1 MLTFS
6 EFKNILQL
14 IASDDSE
21 CRILGQELAKQ
32 HEFNQR
38 HYNDAQF
45 NDCIYLNG
53 HYIVFKDHVQSLF
66 GTDYEHMSYEQ
77 AYEKYIT
84 SPHTRGIY

>member
-21 CRILGQELAKQ
+21 CRILGQEFAKQ
-32 HEFNQR
+32 YKFESKRRNY
-38 HYNDAQF
+38 YNDL
-45 NDCIYLNG
+45 IYLDNTN
-53 HYIVFKDHVQSLF
+53 YVVFKDGLQALF
-66 GTDYEHMSYEQ
+66 GGHASDISYEQ

-84 SPHTRGIY
+84 SPHTRGI

>member
-32 HEFNQR
+32 YKFECKCLNY
-38 HYNDAQF
+38 YNDLIHLD
-45 NDCIYLNG
+45 NTN
-53 HYIVFKDHVQSLF
+53 YIVFKDRLHALF
-66 GTDYEHMSYEQ
+66 GGHASDISYEQ

-84 SPHTRGIY
+84 SHHTKGIL

>member
-21 CRILGQELAKQ
+21 CRILGQAFAKQ
-32 HEFNQR
+32 YKFESKRPNY
-38 HYNDAQF
+38 YNDV
-45 NDCIYLNG
+45 IYLDNTN
-53 HYIVFKDHVQSLF
+53 YVVFKDGLQVLF
-66 GTDYEHMSYEQ
+66 GGPASDISYAK

-84 SPHTRGIY
+84 SPYTRGI

>member
-21 CRILGQELAKQ
+21 CRILGQEFAKQ
-32 HEFNQR
+32 YKFNQR
-38 HYNDAQF
+38 RNNPF

-53 HYIVFKDHVQSLF
+53 HYVVYKNHIQSLF
-66 GTDYEHMSYEQ
+66 GTDYWQMSYEQ

-84 SPHTRGIY
+84 SPHTRGIL

>member
-14 IASDDSE
+14 ISSDDSE

-32 HEFNQR
+32 YKFGGKRRNY
-38 HYNDAQF
+38 YNDLICLD
-45 NDCIYLNG
+45 NTS
-53 HYIVFKDHVQSLF
+53 YIVFKDGLQSLF
-66 GTDYEHMSYEQ
+66 GGRASDISYEQ

-84 SPHTRGIY
+84 SPHTRGI

>member
-32 HEFNQR
+32 YKLENKR
-38 HYNDAQF
+38 RNYYNDL
-45 NDCIYLNG
+45 IYLDNTS
-53 HYIVFKDHVQSLF
+53 YIVFKDGLQALF
-66 GTDYEHMSYEQ
+66 GGHASDISYEQ

-84 SPHTRGIY
+84 CPYTRGV

>member
-21 CRILGQELAKQ
+21 CRILGQEFAKQ
-32 HEFNQR
+32 YKFESKRRNY
-38 HYNDAQF
+38 YNDL
-45 NDCIYLNG
+45 IYLDNTN
-53 HYIVFKDHVQSLF
+53 YIVFKDGLQALF
-66 GTDYEHMSYEQ
+66 GGHASDISYEY

>member
-32 HEFNQR
+32 YNFNQKRKNEFN
-38 HYNDAQF
+38 DL
-45 NDCIYLNG
+45 IYLDA
-53 HYIVFKDHVQSLF
+53 HYIVFKNHIQSFF
-66 GTDYEHMSYEQ
+66 GKMSYEQ

-84 SPHTRGIY
+84 SPHTRGI

>member
-32 HEFNQR
+32 YEFGCKRPNY
-38 HYNDAQF
+38 YNDIICLY
-45 NDCIYLNG
+45 NM
-53 HYIVFKDHVQSLF
+53 HYIVLKDGLQTLF
-66 GTDYEHMSYEQ
+66 GGHSSDISYEQ

-84 SPHTRGIY
+84 SPHTRGIR

>member
-32 HEFNQR
+32 YKLTGKRPNY
-38 HYNDAQF
+38 YNDL
-45 NDCIYLNG
+45 IYLDST
-53 HYIVFKDHVQSLF
+53 HYVVFKDGLQTLF
-66 GTDYEHMSYEQ
+66 GGHDSDISYEQ

>member
-32 HEFNQR
+32 NKFNQR
-38 HYNDAQF
+38 RNNPF

-53 HYIVFKDHVQSLF
+53 HYVVYKNHIQSLF
-66 GTDYEHMSYEQ
+66 GTDY
-77 AYEKYIT
+77 
-84 SPHTRGIY
+84 

>member
-21 CRILGQELAKQ
+21 CKILGQELAKQ
-32 HEFNQR
+32 YKFEGKRPNY
-38 HYNDAQF
+38 YNDL
-45 NDCIYLNG
+45 IYLDNTN
-53 HYIVFKDHVQSLF
+53 YIVFKDGLQALF
-66 GTDYEHMSYEQ
+66 GGHVLISYEW

-84 SPHTRGIY
+84 SPHTRGIL

>member
-32 HEFNQR
+32 YKFESKRRNY
-38 HYNDAQF
+38 YNDL
-45 NDCIYLNG
+45 IYLDNT
-53 HYIVFKDHVQSLF
+53 HYVVFKDGLQTLF
-66 GTDYEHMSYEQ
+66 GGHASDISYEQ

-84 SPHTRGIY
+84 FPHTRGI

>member
-32 HEFNQR
+32 NKFNQR
-38 HYNDAQF
+38 RNNPF

-53 HYIVFKDHVQSLF
+53 HYVVYKNHIQSLF
-66 GTDYEHMSYEQ
+66 GTDYWQMSYEQ

-84 SPHTRGIY
+84 SPHTRGI

>member
-32 HEFNQR
+32 YKFANKR
-38 HYNDAQF
+38 PNYYNDI
-45 NDCIYLNG
+45 IYLNNTN
-53 HYIVFKDHVQSLF
+53 YIVFKDGLQSLF
-66 GTDYEHMSYEQ
+66 GGHASDISYER

-84 SPHTRGIY
+84 SPYTRGI